1 MTPATREAL
10 ERTIT
15 HDRNEQ
21 ASRILYMLDD
31 LLPVNSDA
39 TISMARDLSSGLT
52 VVRHSDYGSFR
63 GVTARDAFAQ
73 LTQRADLV
81 PETKRS

>member
-1 MTPATREAL
+1 MTPTTRESI
-10 ERTIT
+10 ERAIT

-21 ASRILYMLDD
+21 ASRILFMLDD
-31 LLPVNSDA
+31 LLPIGSDS
-39 TISMARDLSSGLT
+39 TIIMARDQSSGLT
-52 VVRHSDYGSFR
+52 VVRHSEYGSFR